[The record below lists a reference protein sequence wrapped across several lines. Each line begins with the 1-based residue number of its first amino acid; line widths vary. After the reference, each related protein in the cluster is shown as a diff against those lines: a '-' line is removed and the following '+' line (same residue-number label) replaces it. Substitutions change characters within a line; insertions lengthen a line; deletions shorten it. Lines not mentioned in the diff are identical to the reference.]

1 MLMGGS
7 GPTAKTGRGRV
18 YLQQMLMGES
28 APIANADEAGGVH
41 LKQMLSGESVPVAN
55 AGVGEFVHH

>member
-1 MLMGGS
+1 M
-7 GPTAKTGRGRV
+7 